1 MQKSEEGGPTGH
13 LGWLLPPSLAAQ
25 AGPREW
31 VSWNFPPRQMS
42 HLDCT
47 ILPPPYSQP
56 GALFLEKEGKTG
68 RRSCSWGPT
77 LQLMC
82 GSQPPLRPFLC
93 ARARGLKA
101 SFISLF
107 NFIIIKN
114 SFYES
119 VSVTYACIKKI
130 HSQNIYHRKS
140 FFFVYFVFQPPVTL

>member
-1 MQKSEEGGPTGH
+1 MEESEEGGTTGH
-13 LGWLLPPSLAAQ
+13 LCWLLPPSFAAQ
-25 AGPREW
+25 AGPKER

-47 ILPPPYSQP
+47 ILPPPYSRP

-68 RRSCSWGPT
+68 RHSCSWGPT
-77 LQLMC
+77 LQLMR

-101 SFISLF
+101 FFISLF
-107 NFIIIKN
+107 SFIIIKN

-119 VSVTYACIKKI
+119 ISVTYACIKKKSI
-130 HSQNIYHRKS
+130 LKIYIIES
-140 FFFVYFVFQPPVTL
+140 LFSLYILYFRLQ